1 MKLIIGGLGQGKLNY
16 VLSASGLTEAD
27 TARTLTDK
35 PIIYGL
41 HAIIRDLLDQ
51 GRDPSEV
58 LTFAAS
64 HPSVIFICDEV
75 GSGVVPVR
83 PEERAWREAV
93 GRVCCELAKEADTV
107 VRVFCGLPMVLK
119 GRTEWN

>member
-16 VLSASGLTEAD
+16 VLASAGLTEAD
-27 TARTLTDK
+27 TAPVLTDK
-35 PIIYGL
+35 PVIYGL
-41 HAIIRDLLDQ
+41 HHIIRDLLEQ
-51 GRDPSEV
+51 NRDPLEV
-58 LTFAAS
+58 LSFAAD
-64 HPSVIFICDEV
+64 HPDVIFICDEV
-75 GSGVVPVR
+75 GSGVVPVH